1 MRILTVRAD
10 VAKTVRAVHESVD
23 PAAVL
28 TVLMHK
34 IMSAIDAEGIEEA
47 RALLQDWLVILLASY
62 NRNIE
67 RERGTPLNSPAE
79 VRSPA
84 IRPQPSFSVL
94 LQLHPLQLNVFMLS
108 P

>member
-10 VAKTVRAVHESVD
+10 VAKTVRAVHDSAD

-28 TVLMHK
+28 MVLMHK
-34 IMSAIDAEGIEEA
+34 IMRAIEAEGVEEA

-67 RERGTPLNSPAE
+67 QERGTLLNTPAE
-79 VRSPA
+79 VCSHALLFATFHNTRPPNSP
-84 IRPQPSFSVL
+84 SKF
-94 LQLHPLQLNVFMLS
+94 
-108 P
+108 